1 MQQAGR
7 EERARAENGGFKD
20 PRRHKDR
27 YQTPREE
34 TIPVSPQTRAGRLSP
49 GIPAQLSGQHTSW
62 LKTGWSGTVALQ
74 VLQKDGE
81 RAGEILLK
89 AKQDAKDIDWD
100 KIDFGTPG

>member
-1 MQQAGR
+1 
-7 EERARAENGGFKD
+7 
-20 PRRHKDR
+20 
-27 YQTPREE
+27 
-34 TIPVSPQTRAGRLSP
+34 V
-49 GIPAQLSGQHTSW
+49 QLSGQHTSW

-74 VLQKDGE
+74 VLQKDVE